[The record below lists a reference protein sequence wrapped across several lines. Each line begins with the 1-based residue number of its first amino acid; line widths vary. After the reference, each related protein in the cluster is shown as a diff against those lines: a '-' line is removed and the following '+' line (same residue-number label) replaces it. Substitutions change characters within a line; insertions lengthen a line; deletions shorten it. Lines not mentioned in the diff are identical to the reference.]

1 MPSSCGD
8 VGDFEVVAVDGRMK
22 NLTTTEVREVEA
34 GAVDDVVVVVVA
46 DAGCVS

>member
-1 MPSSCGD
+1 M
-8 VGDFEVVAVDGRMK
+8 MK

-34 GAVDDVVVVVVA
+34 GAVDDVVVVVA